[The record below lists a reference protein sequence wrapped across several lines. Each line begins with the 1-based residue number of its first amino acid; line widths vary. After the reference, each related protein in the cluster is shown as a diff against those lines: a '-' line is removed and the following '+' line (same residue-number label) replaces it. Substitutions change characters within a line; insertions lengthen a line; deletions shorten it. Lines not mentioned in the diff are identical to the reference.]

1 MRRKAPGGTGCPAGR
16 LWRSW
21 PSWTRPSE
29 EQARETPVGA
39 KADFQ
44 DEAAALELAY
54 YTKAQFDLNML
65 RTALKAIGAQVRRN
79 LITGKLEVSNMPAAY
94 SEEGAANILPTVLW
108 DLMKPFHIKG
118 ASITA
123 VQKGRR
129 AGGREP
135 L

>member
-1 MRRKAPGGTGCPAGR
+1 
-16 LWRSW
+16 
-21 PSWTRPSE
+21 
-29 EQARETPVGA
+29 
-39 KADFQ
+39 
-44 DEAAALELAY
+44 
-54 YTKAQFDLNML
+54 ML

-108 DLMKPFHIKG
+108 DLMKPCHIKG